1 MFNVFKIQ
9 QKVTCHTKNQGNHNM
24 NEKGQSADT
33 DNDINQKS
41 KLSDRF
47 YSIHKNNSTVI
58 LEQNKNI
65 KSQQR
70 NENYKII
77 ELKYAFLK

>member
-33 DNDINQKS
+33 DDDINQKS
-41 KLSDRF
+41 KLSDKDF
-47 YSIHKNNSTVI
+47 KAII
-58 LEQNKNI
+58 
-65 KSQQR
+65 
-70 NENYKII
+70 KII
-77 ELKYAFLK
+77 QQ